1 MPSKGKIVTERGGVK
16 LTPYEIFREIQGGIK
31 VAKTKWN
38 KFSSF
43 FYRSVED
50 IYNAWNELEVPLVL
64 KISDEIIE
72 RAGRLFVEATAEVKD
87 LKGNVV
93 EFSKAQ
99 AELGSGKAGMSSEQA
114 TGSAS
119 SYARKY
125 SLNGLF
131 LLDDAKD
138 PDAEEGKPDKSGK
151 SGKSGTPVT
160 TDEAAAQKAKIK
172 ELQEVIR
179 GDKDKTAK
187 ATELL
192 AGRSVIK
199 LSIKDIDEIINAVK
213 SK

>member
-16 LTPYEIFREIQGGIK
+16 LTPYEIFKEIQGGIK

-50 IYNAWNELEVPLVL
+50 IYNAWNELEIPLVL
-64 KISDEIIE
+64 RLSDEIVE
-72 RAGRLFVEATAEVKD
+72 KAGRLFVEATAEVKD

-138 PDAEEGKPDKSGK
+138 PDAEEGKPGKTGK
-151 SGKSGTPVT
+151 SGAPVT

-172 ELQEVIR
+172 ELQDLIR
-179 GDKDKTAK
+179 GDKAKTSE
-187 ATELL
+187 ATTLL

-199 LSIKDIDEIINAVK
+199 LSIKDLDEIITAVK